1 MSEQS
6 HVEKKEENSMLL
18 HKTNKKGS
26 TQGTT
31 AEVVL
36 ICDRK
41 KEDHHVRKENGP
53 VLVFSGTTATFA
65 KTTAELSLLPVPV
78 PRTKATKAADEKA
91 QRSSET
97 SDEKIGP
104 GSRV

>member
-41 KEDHHVRKENGP
+41 KEDHVRKENGP

-78 PRTKATKAADEKA
+78 PRTKATKAADQKA